1 MSLLVNG
8 ELKPDWFDNVSDG
21 GEYVRKDSQFRNWI
35 TADGEA
41 GVTGEAGFAAE
52 KNRYHLYVSLACPWA
67 HRTLIFR
74 QLKKLDDMISV
85 SVVHPFMDND
95 GWSFADDYAGATG
108 DTLYGFSLMHEIY
121 TKTKADYSGIVTVP
135 VLWDKQQEKIVNNES
150 AEIIRMFNTA
160 FNHLIDDD
168 DARELDFYPEE
179 KRNDIDSINKLV
191 YENINNGVYRTG
203 FASTQKAY
211 EKSYHGLF
219 NALDKVEERLSQ
231 QRYLVGDKITE
242 ADWRLFVTLVR
253 FDAVYFGHFK
263 CNKKRIAD
271 YPNLFNFMLEMY
283 QAEGVAETTN
293 FDHIK
298 HHYYY
303 SHDMIN
309 PTRIVPLGPEQ
320 DLLQKHNR
328 GNM

>member
-35 TADGEA
+35 TANGEA
-41 GVTGEAGFAAE
+41 GITGDAGFAAE
-52 KNRYHLYVSLACPWA
+52 KDRYHLYVSLACPWA

-74 QLKKLDDMISV
+74 KLKKLENMITV
-85 SVVHPFMDND
+85 SIVHPFMDND
-95 GWSFADDYAGATG
+95 GWDFKDDYTDATG
-108 DTLYGFSLMHEIY
+108 DTLYGITRMHEIY
-121 TKTKADYSGIVTVP
+121 TKAQADYSGIVTVP
-135 VLWDKQQEKIVNNES
+135 VLWDKKQEKIVNNES
-150 AEIIRMFNTA
+150 SEIIRMLNNA

-168 DARELDFYPEE
+168 DARELDFYPKE
-179 KRNDIDSINKLV
+179 KVTEIDKINKLV

-203 FASTQKAY
+203 FASTQEAY
-211 EKSYHGLF
+211 EQAYINLF
-219 NALDKVEERLSQ
+219 SALDEVEEILSQ
-231 QRYLVGDKITE
+231 QRYLAGDKITE
-242 ADWRLFVTLVR
+242 SDWRLFVTLIR
-253 FDAVYFGHFK
+253 FDPVYVGHFK

-271 YPNLFNFMLEMY
+271 LPNLFNFMLEMY
-283 QAEGVAETTN
+283 QIEGVAETTN

-328 GNM
+328 DKI